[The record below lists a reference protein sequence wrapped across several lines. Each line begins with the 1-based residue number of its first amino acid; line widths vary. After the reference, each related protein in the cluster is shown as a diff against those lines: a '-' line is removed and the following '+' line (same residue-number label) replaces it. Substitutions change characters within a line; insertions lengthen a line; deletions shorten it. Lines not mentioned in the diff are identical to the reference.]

1 MENFYEASLI
11 LTAQMAFRKD
21 IDVREEMLRNIHL
34 ALQRALEQL
43 ASDNEFLISNVRVS
57 VNLPPDTVI

>member
-11 LTAQMAFRKD
+11 LTAQMAFKKD
-21 IDVREEMLRNIHL
+21 TDVHEEVLRNIHL

-43 ASDNEFLISNVRVS
+43 ASDNDFLVSNIRVN
-57 VNLPPDTVI
+57 VNLPAGTVI

>member
-11 LTAQMAFRKD
+11 LTAQMAFKKD
-21 IDVREEMLRNIHL
+21 TDVREEVMRNIHL

-43 ASDNEFLISNVRVS
+43 ASDNDFLVSNIRVS
-57 VNLPPDTVI
+57 VNLPPDTLI

>member
-11 LTAQMAFRKD
+11 LTAQMAFKKD
-21 IDVREEMLRNIHL
+21 TDVHEEVLRNIHL

-43 ASDNEFLISNVRVS
+43 ASDNDFLISNIRAN
-57 VNLPPDTVI
+57 VNLPAGAVI

>member
-11 LTAQMAFRKD
+11 LTAQMAFKKD
-21 IDVREEMLRNIHL
+21 TDVREEVMRNIHL

-43 ASDNEFLISNVRVS
+43 ASDNDFLVSNIRVN
-57 VNLPPDTVI
+57 VNLPAGTVI